1 MAGAASENAEPIQW
15 LLNDYQKYLTT
26 WELDFLDNIQDLAG
40 LSPKQQA
47 ALDKIWREVVVE
59 RRRERS

>member
-26 WELDFLDNIQDLAG
+26 WELDFLDNIHDLAG